1 MFINLT
7 KHNSA
12 DWGETQMEAAEKY
25 GGVIDYPFPE
35 IDPNL
40 NEAQVQELA
49 AETAEKIAS
58 LKPQAVLCQGEMSF
72 GFRVTELLKEKGITV
87 LCATSERVTEVSTD
101 SEGRTIKKS
110 SFEFIR
116 FRRF

>member
-1 MFINLT
+1 
-7 KHNSA
+7 
-12 DWGETQMEAAEKY
+12 MEAAEKY

-35 IDPNL
+35 IDPNW
-40 NEAQVQELA
+40 NEAQVQKLA
-49 AETAEKIAS
+49 AETAEEIAS